1 MASAP
6 QNSEPANS
14 VHSVEA
20 KGIQFSPSSALGGIT
35 LDHRTYANTIVQA
48 PPFPPTPPGD
58 PDAPQPWRSKS
69 SSPRFGGRRGGLRK
83 SWIN

>member
-35 LDHRTYANTIVQA
+35 LDQLGTLGSPH
-48 PPFPPTPPGD
+48 
-58 PDAPQPWRSKS
+58 S
-69 SSPRFGGRRGGLRK
+69 SQHLL
-83 SWIN
+83 

>member
-35 LDHRTYANTIVQA
+35 LDQLGTLDQRKAEGTSLLATSHGARV
-48 PPFPPTPPGD
+48 
-58 PDAPQPWRSKS
+58 
-69 SSPRFGGRRGGLRK
+69 SSPH
-83 SWIN
+83 